1 MVFSR
6 QIASF
11 KADSSVVFSRLL
23 QCCGFKIREQQIPR
37 GQCGCYSFKGRSGV
51 CLCVIKIAASKG
63 YVFCV
68 ACFYFC
74 VCVAGTCF
82 GCLACV
88 FLFVVC
94 FYCFNPNR
102 VAMGFLH
109 IVGTLLRFNV

>member
-1 MVFSR
+1 MVFSI

-11 KADSSVVFSRLL
+11 KADCSVVFSRLL
-23 QCCGFKIREQQIPR
+23 QCCSSKIREQQTPI
-37 GQCGCYSFKGRSGV
+37 GQCGCYCFKGSSGV

-63 YVFCV
+63 HAFCV
-68 ACFYFC
+68 VCFYFC

-82 GCLACV
+82 VCLACMC
-88 FLFVVC
+88 LFVVC
-94 FYCFNPNR
+94 FYCFNPNI